1 MMPRP
6 VIVPAGL
13 ALAAAMVF
21 TLLLAGRPAL
31 AAEAP
36 DSLAGIRLGATVEE
50 QAAKLVPTEANKTF
64 HRPALGIMPVAAL
77 KGFRSGYVDY
87 GMCAAK
93 GRVVRRLAAVLA
105 LTPQELLEAEVKP
118 ELLEAKV
125 KEQALRPFA
134 ETFQEVLG
142 FFSGLAQPPGSSPVS
157 SGTGRAGEEV
167 SPEAAAPGAPS
178 PSGDS

>member
-1 MMPRP
+1 MLSTIHFEHALPL
-6 VIVPAGL
+6 L
-13 ALAAAMVF
+13 AELDLATLLAAKDKLGEKDADLGPLVASF
-21 TLLLAGRPAL
+21 AG
-31 AAEAP
+31 
-36 DSLAGIRLGATVEE
+36 
-50 QAAKLVPTEANKTF
+50 
-64 HRPALGIMPVAAL
+64 
-77 KGFRSGYVDY
+77 
-87 GMCAAK
+87 AAK

-105 LTPQELLEAEVKP
+105 LSPQELLEAEVNP

-157 SGTGRAGEEV
+157 SGTGRAGEEA